1 MNLTFFHIMYGCN
14 LYAARDSILIKISI
28 KNMYYALL
36 VNGHGIDTP
45 GKCSPDKQ
53 IREWKYAREIV
64 SAVYSR
70 LKDDPNITP
79 IIVVPEDKDISL
91 STRVNRINKYVAKYG
106 ASKCVMVEVHL
117 NAAGNGKWMN
127 ARGWSIWTTKGQ
139 NISDKL
145 ANVFYNVAI
154 HLFGIDKCRKDMSDG
169 DPDYESNFYVI
180 KNSNCA
186 AVLTE
191 NFFQDNK
198 EDVQYLLSAEGFNN
212 IAALHAEAIKRWFD
226 SK

>member
-1 MNLTFFHIMYGCN
+1 
-14 LYAARDSILIKISI
+14 
-28 KNMYYALL
+28 MYYALIL
-36 VNGHGIDTP
+36 NGHGINTP
-45 GKCSPDKQ
+45 GKCSPDGTIKEYQ
-53 IREWKYAREIV
+53 YNREIAT
-64 SAVYSR
+64 AVYSR
-70 LKDDPNITP
+70 LLDEQNIKP
-79 IIVVPEDKDISL
+79 ILIVPELQDISL
-91 STRVNRINKYVAKYG
+91 AERVRRINNYVAKYG
-106 ASKCVMVEVHL
+106 AKNCIMVEIHL
-117 NAAGNGKWMN
+117 NAAGNGKWMA

-198 EDVQYLLSAEGFNN
+198 QDVEYLLSAEGFNN
-212 IAALHAEAIKRWFD
+212 IVALHTEAIKLWFNE
-226 SK
+226 K

>member
-1 MNLTFFHIMYGCN
+1 
-14 LYAARDSILIKISI
+14 
-28 KNMYYALL
+28 MYYALIL
-36 VNGHGIDTP
+36 NGHGINTP
-45 GKCSPDKQ
+45 GKCSPDNSIKEYQ
-53 IREWKYAREIV
+53 YNREIAT
-64 SAVYSR
+64 AVYSR
-70 LKDDPNITP
+70 LLDEPNIKP
-79 IIVVPEDKDISL
+79 ILIVPELQDISL
-91 STRVNRINKYVAKYG
+91 AERVRRINNYVAKYG
-106 ASKCVMVEVHL
+106 SKNCIMVEVHL

-154 HLFGIDKCRKDMSDG
+154 HLFGMDKCRKDISDG

-198 EDVQYLLSAEGFNN
+198 QDVEYLLSAEGFNN
-212 IAALHAEAIKRWFD
+212 IVALHVEAIKRWFNE
-226 SK
+226 K

>member
-1 MNLTFFHIMYGCN
+1 
-14 LYAARDSILIKISI
+14 
-28 KNMYYALL
+28 MYYALIL
-36 VNGHGIDTP
+36 NGHGINTP
-45 GKCSPDKQ
+45 GKCSPDNSIKEYQ
-53 IREWKYAREIV
+53 YNREIAT
-64 SAVYSR
+64 AVYSR
-70 LKDDPNITP
+70 LLDEPNIKP
-79 IIVVPEDKDISL
+79 ILIVPELQDISL
-91 STRVNRINKYVAKYG
+91 AERVRRINNYVAKYG
-106 ASKCVMVEVHL
+106 SKNCIMVEVHL

-198 EDVQYLLSAEGFNN
+198 QDVEYLLSAEGFNN
-212 IAALHAEAIKRWFD
+212 IVALHVESIRRWFNE
-226 SK
+226 K